1 MSNLLL
7 VMLGGGLG
15 AVVRAAVTNSCSKL
29 STQLP
34 VATLIVNLVGSF
46 LISLLSGIAIAQAW
60 LSPLIIVGFLGGLTT
75 FSTLSL
81 ELTNML
87 TTKSQRMLFIAYS
100 FLQYGLCFI
109 ACLIG
114 YVIV

>member
-1 MSNLLL
+1 MSNLIL

-15 AVVRAAVTNSCSKL
+15 AVTRAAITNSCSKL

-34 VATLIVNLVGSF
+34 VATLIVNLIGSF

-60 LSPLIIVGFLGGLTT
+60 ISPLIIVGFLGGLTT
-75 FSTLSL
+75 FSTLSQ
-81 ELTNML
+81 ELTSIL
-87 TTKSQRMLFIAYS
+87 TTKSQRTLFITYS

-114 YVIV
+114 YIIA